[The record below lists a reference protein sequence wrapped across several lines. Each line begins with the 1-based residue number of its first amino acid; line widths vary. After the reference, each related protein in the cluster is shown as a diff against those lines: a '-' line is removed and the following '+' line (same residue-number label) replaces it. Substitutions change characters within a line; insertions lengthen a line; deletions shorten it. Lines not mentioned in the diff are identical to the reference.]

1 VDPLDDLLQGV
12 RADGAGFGRTELSPP
27 WTLRFT
33 DGASLTLS
41 AALRGEAWISLD
53 AGPPRLLKPG
63 DTAIVRGPAPFTVTD
78 RPQPGSFTA
87 TTSADTSPPA
97 STVLLTGTYQVRGQV
112 AARLLGL
119 LPPLLVLPGTDGC
132 SSLCDFL
139 DSEAASCRPGRQV
152 VLDRL
157 LDWLLVCTL
166 RGWFDRPEAAPPA
179 WYRALGDEV
188 TGPALR
194 AMHQAPERPWTLAA
208 LAAEAGV
215 SRTTLAA
222 RFTRQVGK
230 PPLAYLTDWRMTL
243 AADLLTGSTATVA
256 AVARQ
261 VGYADAFGLSTA
273 FKRVHGVS
281 PSEYRRACGTAECAG
296 DCLVPT
302 GDNSTLR

>member
-1 VDPLDDLLQGV
+1 MDPLDDLLQGV

-27 WTLRFT
+27 WALRFT

-41 AALRGEAWISLD
+41 APLHGEAWIALD
-53 AGPPRLLKPG
+53 DGSPEHGKAVLLKPG
-63 DTAIVRGPAPFTVTD
+63 DCAIVRGPAPFTVTD
-78 RPQPGSFTA
+78 RPRPDSPRAGA
-87 TTSADTSPPA
+87 ADPPPPA
-97 STVLLTGTYQVRGQV
+97 STVLLTGTYQVRGRV
-112 AARLLGL
+112 SARLLDM
-119 LPPLLVLPGTDGC
+119 LPPLLVVPGTDGC
-132 SSLCDFL
+132 ASLGGFL
-139 DSEAASCRPGRQV
+139 DSEAAACRPGRQV

-166 RGWFDRPEAAPPA
+166 RGWFDSPQAAPLA
-179 WYRALGDEV
+179 WYGALGDEV

-194 AMHQAPERPWTLAA
+194 AMHRAPEHPWTLAA
-208 LAAEAGV
+208 LAAEAAV

-261 VGYADAFGLSTA
+261 VGYADAFGFSTA

-281 PSEYRRACGTAECAG
+281 PSEYRRACGTADCAA
-296 DCLVPT
+296 DCPA
-302 GDNSTLR
+302 

>member
-1 VDPLDDLLQGV
+1 LDDLLQGV
-12 RADGAGFGRTELSPP
+12 RADGAGFRRTELSPP

-41 AALRGEAWISLD
+41 APLRGEAWISPD
-53 AGPPRLLKPG
+53 DGPPRLLKPG
-63 DTAIVRGPAPFTVTD
+63 DTAVVRGPAPFTVTD
-78 RPQPGSFTA
+78 RPRPSCPSART
-87 TTSADTSPPA
+87 ADTPPPA

-112 AARLLGL
+112 SARLLDV
-119 LPPLLVLPGTDGC
+119 LPPLLVVPGTDGC
-132 SSLCDFL
+132 ASLCDFL
-139 DSEAASCRPGRQV
+139 DSEAAACRPGRQV

-166 RGWFDRPEAAPPA
+166 RGWFDSPEAAPPA

-194 AMHQAPERPWTLAA
+194 AMHGAPERPWTLAA
-208 LAAEAGV
+208 LAAEAAV

-243 AADLLTGSTATVA
+243 AADLLTESTATVA

-261 VGYADAFGLSTA
+261 VGYADAFGFSTA

-281 PSEYRRACGTAECAG
+281 PSEYRRACSTAGCAD
-296 DCLVPT
+296 DCLALAG
-302 GDNSTLR
+302 GDSTRS

>member
-1 VDPLDDLLQGV
+1 MDPLDDLLQGV

-27 WTLRFT
+27 WALRFA

-41 AALRGEAWISLD
+41 APLRGEAWIALD
-53 AGPPRLLKPG
+53 DGSPQHGKGVLLKPG
-63 DTAIVRGPAPFTVTD
+63 DSAIVRGPAPFTVTD
-78 RPQPGSFTA
+78 RPQPDSPRAGA
-87 TTSADTSPPA
+87 ADPPPPA
-97 STVLLTGTYQVRGQV
+97 STVLLTGTYQVRGRV
-112 AARLLGL
+112 SARLLDV
-119 LPPLLVLPGTDGC
+119 LPPLLVVPGTDGC
-132 SSLCDFL
+132 ASLGDFL
-139 DSEAASCRPGRQV
+139 DSEAAACRPGRQV

-166 RGWFDRPEAAPPA
+166 RGWFDSPQAAPVA

-194 AMHQAPERPWTLAA
+194 AMHGAPERPWTLAA
-208 LAAEAGV
+208 LAAEAAV

-261 VGYADAFGLSTA
+261 VRYADAFGFSTA
-273 FKRVHGVS
+273 FKRVHG
-281 PSEYRRACGTAECAG
+281 
-296 DCLVPT
+296 
-302 GDNSTLR
+302 